1 MSKTNHIQAELQLI
15 SPAVADLSN
24 TTPFAVPE
32 GYFERFPIKILQK
45 ISQNADNEEVI
56 TSLSPL
62 LQSLQRQNP
71 FEVPDNYFRGFQF
84 KLPAEEQKVVSM
96 FAWKKWAG
104 YAAAACF
111 LGIIM
116 VNVFNFK
123 KSSVADG
130 NLAQQNAAVEEQLLT
145 TESMQTYLNEV
156 DHMTDLAIPGTDA
169 TAGSN
174 LLVDMTPQLIS
185 EILKEIPENDI
196 SSYISQAEGSETK
209 MLN

>member
-24 TTPFAVPE
+24 TTPFALPE
-32 GYFERFPIKILQK
+32 GYFEQFPIKILQK
-45 ISQNADNEEVI
+45 ISQNTDNEEVI

-71 FEVPDNYFRGFQF
+71 FEVPDNYFSGFQF
-84 KLPAEEQKVVSM
+84 KLPTEDHKVVSM

-111 LGIIM
+111 LGIIL
-116 VNVFNFK
+116 VNLYYFNG
-123 KSSVADG
+123 SSTADG
-130 NLAQQNAAVEEQLLT
+130 NLAKQNATMEEQLLT

-156 DHMTDLAIPGTDA
+156 DHMTDLGLTSNDV

-196 SSYISQAEGSETK
+196 SSFISQTEGSETE